1 MLVILTRTI
10 LIFLLLLLGLRL
22 MGKRQIGE
30 LQPFEFVITLAV
42 AELACTP
49 MQDNSIP
56 LVYGLIPV
64 LTVFVLH
71 YFMTLLSTKSVRFRK
86 VLNGKPMIVVD
97 RDGIN
102 SENLKKLNMNVNDL
116 LESIRNAGYF
126 SVEQVAY
133 AIVETN
139 GNVSV
144 LEREGAPVPQSVP
157 VGLIVEGRHID
168 CNFSVCGR
176 KKEEIDAYL
185 NRKGLNVKD
194 IVLLTTE
201 GKKLFVQPK
210 EGAFFVEEVG
220 V

>member
-116 LESIRNAGYF
+116 LESTECLNFPVADFLF
-126 SVEQVAY
+126 SF
-133 AIVETN
+133 
-139 GNVSV
+139 VSWSK
-144 LEREGAPVPQSVP
+144 LKPKLLQ
-157 VGLIVEGRHID
+157 H
-168 CNFSVCGR
+168 
-176 KKEEIDAYL
+176 KE
-185 NRKGLNVKD
+185 
-194 IVLLTTE
+194 
-201 GKKLFVQPK
+201 
-210 EGAFFVEEVG
+210 AF
-220 V
+220 